1 MMKTWIIT
9 LYNTPNKQILKEV
22 VAGSKQD
29 AQLRALI
36 LTCIYPDSTYAII

>member
-1 MMKTWIIT
+1 MLKTWIIT
-9 LYNTPNKQILKEV
+9 LYNAPNKQIMKEV

-29 AQLRALI
+29 AELRALI

>member
-1 MMKTWIIT
+1 MLKTWIVT

-29 AQLRALI
+29 AELRALI
-36 LTCIYPDSTYAII
+36 LTCIYPDSAYTII